1 MPRYICVQILS
12 KIYCLIRRG
21 HESVHPM
28 QRYIQSSSDIRPTL
42 KQEGLAACFL
52 EKFSILT
59 TFLEAGYFCLFSYS
73 ELESMSLYF

>member
-1 MPRYICVQILS
+1 
-12 KIYCLIRRG
+12 
-21 HESVHPM
+21 M